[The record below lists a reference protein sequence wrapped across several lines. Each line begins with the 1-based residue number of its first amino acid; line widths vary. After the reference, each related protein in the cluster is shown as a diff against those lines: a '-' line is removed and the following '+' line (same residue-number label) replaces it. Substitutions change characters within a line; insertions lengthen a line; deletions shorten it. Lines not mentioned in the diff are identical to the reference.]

1 MLAGGTAVVG
11 AANASVGFTVVE
23 VVDSPFPA
31 AVVGEDA
38 AEDSDITVLAV
49 VCAGSVDDTNPVVE
63 EPEEPASVNVA
74 STLILGVVLMELF
87 NGGSTEDTAWRK

>member
-11 AANASVGFTVVE
+11 AVNASVGFTVVE

-31 AVVGEDA
+31 EAVGEDA
-38 AEDSDITVLAV
+38 AEDSAITVLTV
-49 VCAGSVDDTNPVVE
+49 VCAGSVDDANPVV
-63 EPEEPASVNVA
+63 EEPASVNVA
-74 STLILGVVLMELF
+74 STLILEGVVLMELLF